1 MPRFRLLLLLVLMTL
16 LAVTVG
22 AQDAPLK
29 VAASFSIIADVAKNI
44 GGDRVEVVTV
54 VPNGQDPHSFDPS
67 PRDVAAF
74 SDAAVV
80 FVNGGGFEEGV
91 LDVILN
97 AAPDLAI
104 REVSSCVEILPF
116 MTSMHSHDEDDDHA
130 HDEGADDHSAE
141 PARGASPLADVCAR
155 HIAEMDALHAA
166 GHEDEDHSDED
177 AAHDDHDD
185 HMHAEPL
192 GKLYTL
198 DCVDS
203 HDAGS
208 CDLHVWS
215 EPHSVVYWALYI
227 RDALIEYDPAGADI
241 YTANTAAYIEALD
254 ALAHD
259 FIAPSVATIPEGQRV
274 LVTNHGTLGY
284 FAAKYGFEVVG
295 TVIPAA
301 STSAEPSAEQV
312 AALVDTVRA
321 EGVLAIFADSTVN
334 TRLAQQVASE
344 TGVQFVPLYTD
355 SFGENEASNYIDYIR
370 YNVSAIVTALGGTP
384 ISE

>member
-1 MPRFRLLLLLVLMTL
+1 MLLLVLMSL
-16 LAVTVG
+16 LVVRVG
-22 AQDAPLK
+22 AQDTPLK
-29 VAASFSIIADVAKNI
+29 VAASFSIIADVVQNI

-97 AAPDLAI
+97 AAPDLDI

-130 HDEGADDHSAE
+130 HDEDADDHSAE
-141 PARGASPLADVCAR
+141 PARGASPLADLCAR
-155 HIAEMDALHAA
+155 HIAEMDGLHAA
-166 GHEDEDHSDED
+166 D
-177 AAHDDHDD
+177 HDDHDD
-185 HMHAEPL
+185 ADADASHDDHAHAEPL
-192 GKLYTL
+192 GRLYTL
-198 DCVDS
+198 ECADT

-227 RDALIEYDPAGADI
+227 RDTLIELDPAGAET
-241 YTANTAAYIEALD
+241 YAANTAAYIEALD
-254 ALAHD
+254 GLAHD
-259 FIAPSVATIPEGQRV
+259 FIAPSVATIPDGQRV

-284 FAAKYGFEVVG
+284 FAARYGFEVVG
-295 TVIPAA
+295 TVIPGA

-334 TRLAQQVASE
+334 TRLAEQVASE
-344 TGVQFVPLYTD
+344 TGVQFVRLYTD
-355 SFGENEASNYIDYIR
+355 SFGDNEASNYVDYIR
-370 YNVSAIVTALGGTP
+370 YNVSAIVTVLGGTP
-384 ISE
+384 VSE

>member
-1 MPRFRLLLLLVLMTL
+1 MPRFRLLILLGLMTL
-16 LAVTVG
+16 LAVTAS
-22 AQDAPLK
+22 AQDTPLK
-29 VAASFSIIADVAKNI
+29 VAASFSIIADVVQQI

-91 LDVILN
+91 LDVIVN
-97 AAPDLAI
+97 AAPDLDI
-104 REVSSCVEILPF
+104 RAVSSCVEILPF
-116 MTSMHSHDEDDDHA
+116 MTSMHGHDDDHA
-130 HDEGADDHSAE
+130 HDEDADDHGAE
-141 PARGASPLADVCAR
+141 PAQRGASPLADLCAR
-155 HIAEMDALHAA
+155 HIAEVDALHAA
-166 GHEDEDHSDED
+166 GHDDHEQHDDD
-177 AAHDDHDD
+177 APHDDHDD
-185 HMHAEPL
+185 HAHAEPL
-192 GKLYTL
+192 GRLYTL

-215 EPHSVVYWALYI
+215 EPHSVEYWALYI
-227 RDALIEYDPAGADI
+227 RDTLIEFDPAGAET
-241 YTANTAAYIEALD
+241 YTANTAAYIEVLD

-259 FIAPSVATIPEGQRV
+259 FIAPSVATIPDGQRV

-284 FAAKYGFEVVG
+284 FAAKYGFAVVG
-295 TVIPAA
+295 TVIPGA

-312 AALVDTVRA
+312 AALVDAVRA

-334 TRLAQQVASE
+334 TRLAEQVASE
-344 TGVQFVPLYTD
+344 TGVQFVRLYTD
-355 SFGENEASNYIDYIR
+355 SFGDSEASSYVDYIR

-384 ISE
+384 VSE